1 MKLIKPAHNPPGSSI
16 PTTSKYTGWLT
27 LISQKLLGERNV
39 QHKHLA
45 LGITFIKQG
54 REAES
59 IPIFMLVLEEGH
71 YKRKN
76 EMEQCV
82 LASEILE
89 FSRVSNRINILAQGM
104 N

>member
-1 MKLIKPAHNPPGSSI
+1 
-16 PTTSKYTGWLT
+16 
-27 LISQKLLGERNV
+27 
-39 QHKHLA
+39 
-45 LGITFIKQG
+45 
-54 REAES
+54 
-59 IPIFMLVLEEGH
+59 MLVLEEGH